1 MNKSVKINYIYNL
14 IYQIAAIIIPV
25 ITIPYISR
33 VLGPENIG
41 IYSFTLSISA
51 YFILFGSLGISLYG
65 KREIAYVQDNK
76 EAYSKIFWE
85 LFLLKAIFMLISIII
100 FYFTFV
106 TGNNDYNTFYK
117 ILILEIIA
125 DVVDVSWLFQGL
137 EDFKKTVLRNLFVKI
152 LSLIC
157 IFIFVKDEDDLII
170 YYLIYVLSILLGN
183 LSLWLYLPKFLVKV
197 NIKNIN
203 IFRHLKESII
213 FFIPQVA
220 IQIYTVLDRTM
231 IGYLILDKS
240 EVGFYTQGEKV
251 IKLLLTI
258 ITAMGI
264 VMLPRIA
271 SKHSEG
277 DTKTIKI
284 YLNKSFNLV
293 YFLAFPMIFGIISV
307 TNAFVPI
314 FFGSGF
320 DKVIPVM
327 NIISPILLL
336 IGMSN
341 VIGVQYLL
349 PTKHQKEYTLSVV
362 IGAVVNFI
370 SNYFLIPKYG
380 ACGAAAG
387 TVIAETVVTLSQIIF
402 VRKQLDI
409 KTIILSSWQY
419 FLASVI
425 MFPIIYVVGC
435 RIDSNMLSIFI
446 QVILGGIIYVGVLLL
461 LKNKFILEYINL
473 LKKIIFKKMR

>member
-1 MNKSVKINYIYNL
+1 MNKSVKVNYIYNL
-14 IYQIAAIIIPV
+14 IYQIAAIIIPI

-65 KREIAYVQDNK
+65 KREIAYVQDDK
-76 EAYSKIFWE
+76 KAYSKIFWE
-85 LFLLKAIFMLISIII
+85 LFFLKAIFMLISITI

-117 ILILEIIA
+117 ILILELIGE
-125 DVVDVSWLFQGL
+125 VVDISWLFQGL
-137 EDFKKTVLRNLFVKI
+137 EEFKRTVTRNLLVKLI
-152 LSLIC
+152 SIIC
-157 IFIFVKDEDDLII
+157 IFIFVKTKEDLYV

-183 LSLWLYLPKFLVKV
+183 LSLWLYLPKFIVKV
-197 NIKNIN
+197 DLKKIN
-203 IFRHLKESII
+203 IFRHLKETIV
-213 FFIPQVA
+213 FFIPQIA
-220 IQIYTVLDRTM
+220 IQVYTVLDRTM
-231 IGYLILDKS
+231 IGYLIANKA

-271 SKHSEG
+271 NKHSQG
-277 DTKTIKI
+277 DTEGIQI

-307 TNAFVPI
+307 TDAFVPL
-314 FFGSGF
+314 FFGKGY
-320 DKVIPVM
+320 DEVIPVM
-327 NIISPILLL
+327 NIISPILLF

-349 PTKHQKEYTLSVV
+349 PTKHQKEYTLSVI
-362 IGAVVNFI
+362 IGAFVNFI

-387 TVIAETVVTLSQIIF
+387 TVIAESIVTLSQIIF

-409 KTIILSSWQY
+409 KNIILSAWQY
-419 FLASVI
+419 LLASVI

-435 RIDSNMLSIFI
+435 HIDSNMLSIVT
-446 QVILGGIIYVGVLLL
+446 QVILGGITYVCILLL
-461 LKNKFILEYINL
+461 LKNKFILEYINM
-473 LKKIIFKKMR
+473 FKKRIRRQ

>member
-1 MNKSVKINYIYNL
+1 MNKSVKVNYIYNL
-14 IYQIAAIIIPV
+14 IYQIAAIIIPI

-76 EAYSKIFWE
+76 EEYSKIFWE
-85 LFLLKAIFMLISIII
+85 LFLLKALFMLISIVI

-117 ILILEIIA
+117 ILILELIGE
-125 DVVDVSWLFQGL
+125 VVDISWLFQGL
-137 EDFKKTVLRNLFVKI
+137 EEFKKTVLRNLLVKTI
-152 LSLIC
+152 SLIC
-157 IFIFVKDEDDLII
+157 IFVFVKNSNDLFI

-183 LSLWLYLPKFLVKV
+183 LSLWLYLPKFLVK
-197 NIKNIN
+197 IKFKNIN
-203 IFRHLKESII
+203 IFRHLRETII

-231 IGYLILDKS
+231 IGYLIVDKS

-314 FFGSGF
+314 FFGKGY
-320 DKVIPVM
+320 DEVIPVM

-349 PTKHQKEYTLSVV
+349 PTRHQKEYTLSVI
-362 IGAVVNFI
+362 IGAIVNFI

-380 ACGAAAG
+380 AGGAAAG

-402 VRKQLDI
+402 IRKQLDI
-409 KTIILSSWQY
+409 KKIILSAWQY
-419 FLASVI
+419 LLASFM
-425 MFPIIYVVGC
+425 MFPIIYVIG
-435 RIDSNMLSIFI
+435 RHIDNNMLSIVT
-446 QVILGGIIYVGVLLL
+446 QVILGGIIYVGILLL
-461 LKNKFILEYINL
+461 LKNKFILEYIN
-473 LKKIIFKKMR
+473 IFKKMIRRQ

>member
-1 MNKSVKINYIYNL
+1 MNKSVKVNYIYNL
-14 IYQIAAIIIPV
+14 IYQIAAIIIPI

-76 EAYSKIFWE
+76 EEYSKIFWE
-85 LFLLKAIFMLISIII
+85 LFLLKALFMLISIII

-106 TGNNDYNTFYK
+106 TGNNDYNSFYK
-117 ILILEIIA
+117 ILILELIGE
-125 DVVDVSWLFQGL
+125 VVDISWLFQGL
-137 EDFKKTVLRNLFVKI
+137 EEFKKTVLRNLLVKTV
-152 LSLIC
+152 SLIC
-157 IFIFVKDEDDLII
+157 IFVFVKNSNDLFI

-183 LSLWLYLPKFLVKV
+183 LSLWLYLPKFLVK
-197 NIKNIN
+197 IKFKNIN
-203 IFRHLKESII
+203 IFRHLRETII

-231 IGYLILDKS
+231 IGYLIVDKS

-277 DTKTIKI
+277 DTRTIKI

-307 TNAFVPI
+307 TDAFVPI
-314 FFGSGF
+314 FFGKGY
-320 DKVIPVM
+320 DEVIPVM

-349 PTKHQKEYTLSVV
+349 PTRHQKEYTLSVI
-362 IGAVVNFI
+362 IGAIVNFI

-409 KTIILSSWQY
+409 KNIILSAWQY
-419 FLASVI
+419 LFASII
-425 MFPIIYVVGC
+425 MF
-435 RIDSNMLSIFI
+435 M
-446 QVILGGIIYVGVLLL
+446 VLLVFKHFVNEGIFSILIRIIIGSIVYLGCLIL
-461 LKNKFILEYINL
+461 LKNKFLYEYIKL
-473 LKKIIFKKMR
+473 LRIKK

>member
-137 EDFKKTVLRNLFVKI
+137 EVFKKTVLRNLFVKI

-307 TNAFVPI
+307 TNAFVPV

-473 LKKIIFKKMR
+473 LKKIIFKK